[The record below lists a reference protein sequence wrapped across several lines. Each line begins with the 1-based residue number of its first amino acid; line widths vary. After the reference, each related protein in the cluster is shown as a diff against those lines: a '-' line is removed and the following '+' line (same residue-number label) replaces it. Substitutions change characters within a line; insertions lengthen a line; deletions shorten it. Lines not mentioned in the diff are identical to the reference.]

1 MARKPGPLI
10 QGPVGAYPA
19 DPLGSSWWLLPEPGL
34 SGPQQAG
41 PALPPGQYQGC
52 AVPAEGILHRST
64 VAGERWLTMGER
76 WLWVGETCWVALVGP
91 LRAASLEFWLKV
103 K

>member
-1 MARKPGPLI
+1 M
-10 QGPVGAYPA
+10 
-19 DPLGSSWWLLPEPGL
+19 
-34 SGPQQAG
+34 
-41 PALPPGQYQGC
+41 
-52 AVPAEGILHRST
+52 
-64 VAGERWLTMGER
+64 AGERWLTMGER